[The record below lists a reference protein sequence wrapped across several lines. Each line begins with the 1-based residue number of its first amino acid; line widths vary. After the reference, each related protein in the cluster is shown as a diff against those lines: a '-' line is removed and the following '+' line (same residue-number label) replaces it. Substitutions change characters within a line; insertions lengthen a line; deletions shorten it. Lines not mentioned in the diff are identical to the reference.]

1 MENKINEARVRVR
14 KMERQLTRLE
24 NKYQETKDILYKEM
38 AESTSR
44 DIDNTIIAIVDA
56 ERKLKDINKK
66 G

>member
-44 DIDNTIIAIVDA
+44 DINNTIIAIVDA